1 MPDQD
6 MRKNSARI
14 VDQMAQGLRHQV
26 MANLAAAALP
36 GLIARHDDSDI
47 DINELAKD
55 AVAIA
60 KATAREL
67 MLQRI
72 L

>member
-1 MPDQD
+1 MTDLE
-6 MRKNSARI
+6 MRKNS
-14 VDQMAQGLRHQV
+14 VDQMAKGIRGKV
-26 MANLAAAALP
+26 MTDLAAAALP
-36 GLIARHDDSDI
+36 GLIARHKGSIDI
-47 DINELAKD
+47 DELAKD